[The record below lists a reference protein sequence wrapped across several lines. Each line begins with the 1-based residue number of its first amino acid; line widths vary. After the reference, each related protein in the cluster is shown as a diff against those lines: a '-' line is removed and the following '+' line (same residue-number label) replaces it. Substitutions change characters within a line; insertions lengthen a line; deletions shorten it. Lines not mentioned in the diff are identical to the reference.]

1 MDELNY
7 LIMNP
12 LQLTIIYKKKNKI
25 TEIGERFYNKME
37 ELKTISLQNNGFKK
51 YIKTSFK

>member
-25 TEIGERFYNKME
+25 TEIEERFYNKME
-37 ELKTISLQNNGFKK
+37 ELKTISLKNNGFKK
-51 YIKTSFK
+51 YIKNSYT